1 MSLRQHD
8 ERAIFPVP
16 LSCYDLLS
24 ITDDSMHVTFLCSA
38 PLIFISLFSPPPPS
52 FHVLAILLL
61 FYHPNTAPPPTTRLP
76 TGTAHPLLPAS
87 IPTHPRCLVCTS
99 FSASL
104 PFHSQFLFRSVCL
117 FISDLRP
124 TSLYTT
130 GILFSF
136 SIFLSFS
143 ARYAA
148 LILACRVAR
157 LHPHFVT
164 LSQCIAPYVI
174 GHFARSHRTSESC
187 HF

>member
-1 MSLRQHD
+1 MT
-8 ERAIFPVP
+8 IFPVLLP
-16 LSCYDLLS
+16 CHDLLS
-24 ITDDSMHVTFLCSA
+24 ITHDSMPVTFLCSA
-38 PLIFISLFSPPPPS
+38 PLISTSLFSPPPPS
-52 FHVLAILLL
+52 FRVLAIPLL
-61 FYHPNTAPPPTTRLP
+61 FYHPNIAPPLPPAFPRAPLIIYCLLLFLPILAVSSARHSPRL
-76 TGTAHPLLPAS
+76 S
-87 IPTHPRCLVCTS
+87 
-99 FSASL
+99 

-174 GHFARSHRTSESC
+174 GHLSRSHRTSESC
-187 HF
+187 HL